1 MHQKKQMPGLLF
13 SSRSRYSAGTDRI
26 SHTCLPT
33 RKTQSLPAP
42 FSGSHPTQSDAL
54 IAKNYCTEDELLALN
69 DIVSAYLDLAE
80 MQARRRIPMYMSDWI
95 DTLDAF
101 SSSLNMR
108 Y

>member
-1 MHQKKQMPGLLF
+1 MPLL
-13 SSRSRYSAGTDRI
+13 
-26 SHTCLPT
+26 L
-33 RKTQSLPAP
+33 
-42 FSGSHPTQSDAL
+42 
-54 IAKNYCTEDELLALN
+54 KNYCTEDELLALN

-95 DTLDAF
+95 DTLDGF